1 MSGRFRRCVLT
12 QQKEL
17 PSTIIHLELTGF
29 HVHPNPLYKRKTDD
43 YPEGVLVEVAPTGR
57 ILAGLKRT
65 LDQSV
70 PRLYSLCLNKLISPS
85 TSSNLPP
92 LLDSF
97 EWEPPRKGTPH
108 PLHDAAALHEIVREI
123 PEHDLRR
130 VLQAI
135 RSSAHAFDNK
145 RSDKRT
151 GFASLGLGG
160 SSAQKTNPYPRTH
173 ITPAPDDASENPYYY
188 PCPSR
193 RHNEYFDP
201 GSDRPSRHLF
211 IHPAEERLEWREL
224 FGQGKLPIR
233 WKGCSPGCLSFLEVE
248 EEDDGEEVWE
258 LDDED

>member
-1 MSGRFRRCVLT
+1 MDPALT
-12 QQKEL
+12 IQKEL

-29 HVHPNPLYKRKTDD
+29 HVHPNPLFKRKTDD
-43 YPEGVLVEVAPTGR
+43 HPDGVPVKVASTGR
-57 ILAGLKRT
+57 ILARLERH

-85 TSSNLPP
+85 MSSDLPP

-97 EWEPPRKGTPH
+97 EWDPPRKGTLH
-108 PLHDAAALHEIVREI
+108 PLHDAATLHEIIREI

-135 RSSAHAFDNK
+135 RSSAYAFDNR
-145 RSDKRT
+145 RSDKRA

-160 SSAQKTNPYPRTH
+160 SAPRTNPYPRTH
-173 ITPAPDDASENPYYY
+173 VTPSPDDASENPYYY

-193 RHNEYFDP
+193 RHNKYFDS
-201 GSDRPSRHLF
+201 GSDRPNRHLF
-211 IHPAEERLEWREL
+211 IHSAEERLEWREL

-233 WKGCSPGCLSFLEVE
+233 WKGCSPGCLAFLEAE
-248 EEDDGEEVWE
+248 ADEDEEEVWE
-258 LDDED
+258 LDDDE